1 MFMSV
6 GYTCS
11 MNYSSEGYTE
21 NKNTAILSGLTKQ
34 YANSLQGH
42 NHCLFQV
49 SQFYGKKIIM
59 IISTLQTRIQ
69 GLGS

>member
-11 MNYSSEGYTE
+11 VDYSSEGYTE

-34 YANSLQGH
+34 HANSLQGH

-49 SQFYGKKIIM
+49 S
-59 IISTLQTRIQ
+59 
-69 GLGS
+69 